1 MTLAARQGS
10 FPDMLPLRYFKV
22 RVVDPEHPFAFDPD
36 TEQVFYLT
44 YDGTRHASHIMFF
57 D

>member
-1 MTLAARQGS
+1 MFCRFGS
-10 FPDMLPLRYFKV
+10 VQLILPLRYFKV